1 MTSSCNCPICSS
13 YLSSHQASLYCAAY
27 ALQVTWSKW
36 HHDGNALTLRAVPIS
51 NWSPLPVTQSLLVIG
66 QRVTPIA
73 LNLLQKDSFW
83 TFKLVRLH
91 ITKFPEHLIVVAR
104 TIRPYCNEQVA
115 TRRKER
121 RLGRELGQLSW
132 KEQIRTLFSF
142 CPFSWIPARL
152 NPNFLSLLSPKE
164 HINSDW
170 IGVCERKTSKPSR
183 RQTNFSSSDCVI

>member
-27 ALQVTWSKW
+27 ALQVTWSKL

-91 ITKFPEHLIVVAR
+91 ITKFPEQLILVAR
-104 TIRPYCNEQVA
+104 TIRPYCNEKVA
-115 TRRKER
+115 TRRKETKIGAR
-121 RLGRELGQLSW
+121 V
-132 KEQIRTLFSF
+132 RTVKLKGADSYAIF
-142 CPFSWIPARL
+142 L
-152 NPNFLSLLSPKE
+152 LSLLMNPRSPQ
-164 HINSDW
+164 
-170 IGVCERKTSKPSR
+170 P
-183 RQTNFSSSDCVI
+183 QFSLTPFTQRTHK